1 MTPRAG
7 IREGGAP
14 DGARGVDVTWAA
26 LLVFSVS
33 LLVALAGVILPVLPG
48 VPLAALGAVLAAWIR
63 GFEVVGVAP
72 LVWVGVLALAAGAL
86 DLVAA
91 AVGARVYGARR
102 AGFWGGVIGSLV
114 GLFLFPPFGFLLGAL
129 VGAVGAELATG
140 RAPAEAVRAGVGA
153 FAGTL
158 GGVVAKF
165 LITVAIAV
173 VMIPALL

>member
-1 MTPRAG
+1 MTWLA
-7 IREGGAP
+7 
-14 DGARGVDVTWAA
+14 V
-26 LLVFSVS
+26 LVFALS
-33 LLVALAGVILPVLPG
+33 LLVALAGVVLPVLPG

-63 GFEVVGVAP
+63 GFDAVGVTP
-72 LVWVGVLALAAGAL
+72 LVWVAVLAITAQAL

-102 AGFWGGVIGSLV
+102 AGFWGGVVGSLI
-114 GLFLFPPFGFLLGAL
+114 GLFWFPPFGFLVGAL

-165 LITVAIAV
+165 LITVAMAV